1 MTLNR
6 ANQRRYSPTAD
17 ERAAIKSIRER
28 AQRDKPGLSELVAS
42 GEYTDPMPLGDY
54 IELVQTVAALRRAR
68 EEAGLSLADI
78 AERTGMDRG
87 AVSKLET
94 GVHGNPT
101 MATLQRYAAALGKQ
115 LVVKL
120 VDLAPPT
127 AASRGA

>member
-1 MTLNR
+1 MANR
-6 ANQRRYSPTAD
+6 ANQPKYGPTAE
-17 ERAAIKSIRER
+17 ERAALKSLRDR
-28 AQRDKPGLSELVAS
+28 AQREKPGLSELVAS
-42 GEYTDPMPLGDY
+42 GDYTDPMPLADY

-94 GVHGNPT
+94 GVHANPT
-101 MATLQRYAAALGKQ
+101 MTTLQRYAAALGKQ

-120 VDLAPPT
+120 IDLTPSAP
-127 AASRGA
+127 ASRGA

>member
-1 MTLNR
+1 M
-6 ANQRRYSPTAD
+6 AKCENQRKYSPTAE

-28 AQRDKPGLSELVAS
+28 AQREKPGLSELIAS
-42 GEYTDPMPLGDY
+42 GDYTDPLPLGDY
-54 IELVQTVAALRRAR
+54 VELVQTVAALRSAR

-101 MATLQRYAAALGKQ
+101 MTTLQRYAAALGKQ

-120 VDLAPPT
+120 VDLTPSAP
-127 AASRGA
+127 ASRGA